1 MHFYRTVTHAGVS
14 AGHLAA
20 PRKTRPVLS
29 LSSSGSRR
37 RFGGKPR
44 RQSAAS
50 PSVPRG
56 VSPHGARLMA
66 SAVCRVCR
74 GGGVVASLVYGVE
87 YDGSVEYGVNLEFD
101 VVVVAPKEQKIKKN
115 AN

>member
-1 MHFYRTVTHAGVS
+1 MMRICCYVD
-14 AGHLAA
+14 
-20 PRKTRPVLS
+20 PR
-29 LSSSGSRR
+29 G

-44 RQSAAS
+44 RRHAAS

-56 VSPHGARLMA
+56 VCPHGAHLMA
-66 SAVCRVCR
+66 SAVGGVCCCR
-74 GGGVVASLVYGVE
+74 GGGVVASLVYDVRVE
-87 YDGSVEYGVNLEFD
+87 YDGSVEYDVIVEYGLSLDD

>member
-1 MHFYRTVTHAGVS
+1 
-14 AGHLAA
+14 
-20 PRKTRPVLS
+20 
-29 LSSSGSRR
+29 
-37 RFGGKPR
+37 
-44 RQSAAS
+44 
-50 PSVPRG
+50 
-56 VSPHGARLMA
+56 MA

-87 YDGSVEYGVNLEFD
+87 YDVSVEYGVSLGFD